1 MERAANRSSSPPL
14 SSNNPIP
21 PLLLV
26 VVVVAGA
33 VFTVDV
39 ITGCD
44 TTLESSAV
52 SPAASL
58 SSLPNED
65 YARKLT
71 QPCLAQYICKYIH
84 TYHVYA

>member
-1 MERAANRSSSPPL
+1 MEIAANRSSSPSL

-21 PLLLV
+21 PMLLV
-26 VVVVAGA
+26 VVVGA
-33 VFTVDV
+33 VLTVDV

-58 SSLPNED
+58 SSSSNED
-65 YARKLT
+65 YT
-71 QPCLAQYICKYIH
+71 
-84 TYHVYA
+84 